1 MTAAQVGVVGSG
13 PSGLT
18 AAFRLQQAGYRVRL
32 FEAGDRIG
40 GKLRTSRRDGFIID
54 EGAGIMPT
62 GYRVLLGVMED
73 AGLAGALIPAGTTF
87 GFARDG
93 RVHHLDA
100 RRLRRDLLGFGL
112 VGGRSKARA
121 AKLLVDVLRARA
133 SFDSE
138 DLADAARYDDPGED
152 AAAYCRRR
160 LDGDLTD
167 YLAEVVIRGLIGTDL
182 DAGLSR
188 VDLLYNVSK
197 FIGADFVALP
207 EGMGWLAEQLGR
219 RFDVALDARVV
230 SVEERGDEVELTW
243 RGADGGERVERLTG
257 CVVAVQ
263 APLAAAILP
272 RLDGWRRAFMER
284 ARYTKMVN
292 ASVALTRP
300 PAERSMYLQVPRS
313 VHPGLIGI
321 EFEHNK
327 APGRAPA
334 GKGLV
339 ALFSGASW
347 ADELIDEDD
356 DLVAKR
362 LLDAADQ
369 VVPGLSASV
378 EFATVFRWDPMVLVS
393 RPGYWRE
400 LQQFHQLARANDR
413 LVQLAGDWF
422 CCSNLNSA
430 AAAGQRAARDLTAAL
445 GGRAARAQGRTSDGG
460 T

>member
-1 MTAAQVGVVGSG
+1 MTAAEVGVVGSG

-32 FEAGDRIG
+32 FEAGDRVG

-62 GYRVLLGVMED
+62 GYKVLLGVMED
-73 AGLAGALIPAGTTF
+73 AGLAGALISGGATF
-87 GFARDG
+87 GFVRDG

-100 RRLRRDLLGFGL
+100 HRLVRDLLRFGL
-112 VGGRSKARA
+112 VGARSKARA
-121 AKLLVDVLRARA
+121 VKLLVDVLRARA
-133 SFDSE
+133 SFGSE
-138 DLADAARYDDPGED
+138 DLADAARFDDPDED

-160 LDGDLTD
+160 LDHDLTD
-167 YLAEVVIRGLIGTDL
+167 FLAEVVVRGLIGTNL

-207 EGMGWLAEQLGR
+207 EGMGWLADQLGR
-219 RFDVALDARVV
+219 RFDVARHAKVLA
-230 SVEERGDEVELTW
+230 VEDRGDEVELTW
-243 RGADGGERVERLTG
+243 RGPAGDERVERLAG

-263 APLAAAILP
+263 APLAAAMLP
-272 RLDGWRRAFMER
+272 RLDGWRRAFMAQ

-292 ASVALTRP
+292 ASVGLTRP
-300 PAERSMYLQVPRS
+300 PGERSMYLQVPRS

-339 ALFSGASW
+339 ALFTAAPW
-347 ADELIDEDD
+347 AEELIDEDD

-362 LLDAADQ
+362 LLEAADR
-369 VVPGLSASV
+369 VVPGLSNGA
-378 EFATVFRWDPMVLVS
+378 EFATVSRWDPMVLVS
-393 RPGYWRE
+393 RPGYWRQ
-400 LQQFHQLARANDR
+400 LKRFHQVRRANDR

-430 AAAGQRAARDLTAAL
+430 AAAGERAAAELTAAL
-445 GGRAARAQGRTSDGG
+445 GGRAARPEGRTSDGS

>member
-1 MTAAQVGVVGSG
+1 
-13 PSGLT
+13 
-18 AAFRLQQAGYRVRL
+18 
-32 FEAGDRIG
+32 
-40 GKLRTSRRDGFIID
+40 
-54 EGAGIMPT
+54 
-62 GYRVLLGVMED
+62 
-73 AGLAGALIPAGTTF
+73 
-87 GFARDG
+87 
-93 RVHHLDA
+93 
-100 RRLRRDLLGFGL
+100 
-112 VGGRSKARA
+112 
-121 AKLLVDVLRARA
+121 
-133 SFDSE
+133 
-138 DLADAARYDDPGED
+138 
-152 AAAYCRRR
+152 
-160 LDGDLTD
+160 
-167 YLAEVVIRGLIGTDL
+167 
-182 DAGLSR
+182 
-188 VDLLYNVSK
+188 
-197 FIGADFVALP
+197 
-207 EGMGWLAEQLGR
+207 
-219 RFDVALDARVV
+219 
-230 SVEERGDEVELTW
+230 
-243 RGADGGERVERLTG
+243 
-257 CVVAVQ
+257 
-263 APLAAAILP
+263 
-272 RLDGWRRAFMER
+272 MER

-300 PAERSMYLQVPRS
+300 PTERSMYLQVPRS

-369 VVPGLSASV
+369 VVPGLSTGV

-400 LQQFHQLARANDR
+400 LQQFHQLRRADDR

-430 AAAGQRAARDLTAAL
+430 AAAGQRAARDLTAVL
-445 GGRAARAQGRTSDGG
+445 GGRAERTEGRISDGS